1 MTRTAHL
8 QTTFAAFNGRQIPV
22 DVFTP
27 AADGQ
32 FPILCALHGSG
43 GLRSAGALR
52 LGELLASRGFCVF
65 VPHYFA
71 ATDTEWADLATIWRE
86 FPNWM
91 RTISDSLDFAQKH
104 PRADP
109 SRIGLIG
116 FSLGAYLSLA
126 LGSQQQRIKAI
137 VDFFGGLSDYFIERL
152 TQLAPVLILHGE
164 ADPVV
169 PVSEAHK
176 VAEAL
181 DQRGLPY
188 EMKLYRN
195 AGHGFQGLD
204 MLDAA
209 QRAYQFLKQ
218 HLGATA
224 HGLRAG

>member
-1 MTRTAHL
+1 MEDKFPSTYSRRRLTDSSPSFVLYTAPEGC
-8 QTTFAAFNGRQIPV
+8 AAQGPCDWENCW
-22 DVFTP
+22 P
-27 AADGQ
+27 ARD
-32 FPILCALHGSG
+32 
-43 GLRSAGALR
+43 SASL
-52 LGELLASRGFCVF
+52 F
-65 VPHYFA
+65 
-71 ATDTEWADLATIWRE
+71 
-86 FPNWM
+86 
-91 RTISDSLDFAQKH
+91 RTISRPPIPNGRIWLPSGGSFPTGCGWFQIRWIS
-104 PRADP
+104 PRSIRSADP
-109 SRIGLIG
+109 SHIGLIG

-164 ADPVV
+164 ADQVV

-176 VAEAL
+176 VAQAL

-209 QRAYQFLKQ
+209 QRAYKFLKQ

>member
-1 MTRTAHL
+1 MGRSGYHL
-8 QTTFAAFNGRQIPV
+8 AGVSQL
-22 DVFTP
+22 D
-27 AADGQ
+27 ADD
-32 FPILCALHGSG
+32 FS
-43 GLRSAGALR
+43 
-52 LGELLASRGFCVF
+52 
-65 VPHYFA
+65 
-71 ATDTEWADLATIWRE
+71 
-86 FPNWM
+86 
-91 RTISDSLDFAQKH
+91 SLDFAQKH

-176 VAEAL
+176 VAQAL

-224 HGLRAG
+224 PRIESRMIRPTPAANGHKFASI